1 MINLAHIESL
11 NLPHQRVSAATLKV
25 LFLENATYHSF
36 QPPAASASTKVFGFC
51 FIPIVYLKVKQTYTQ
66 TK

>member
-36 QPPAASASTKVFGFC
+36 QPPDSTSIQKFLASVSF
-51 FIPIVYLKVKQTYTQ
+51 P
-66 TK
+66 

>member
-36 QPPAASASTKVFGFC
+36 QPPARASTKVFGFC
-51 FIPIVYLKVKQTYTQ
+51 FIPIVCLKVKQTYTQ